1 MTSFLNILRL
11 LNYITICMLSVH
23 NAYDNNALWC
33 LHDTSQTYETY
44 MYLYGVYNTYDT
56 SKIKVWDL
64 TLAVVETET
73 LGV

>member
-1 MTSFLNILRL
+1 
-11 LNYITICMLSVH
+11 MLSVH
-23 NAYDNNALWC
+23 NAYDNNALCC
-33 LHDTSQTYETY
+33 LHDTSQTYKTY